1 MRHVWCSLVE
11 VDNAKGKVASKDR
24 GELELAARG
33 SRFVRAH
40 DDGEEDGDQ
49 SAIRL
54 CQCTIEWADGSARVR
69 REDGARVSVP
79 RASLSGANPLDRE
92 GSDDAASL
100 SCLNEP
106 SLLALVRTRYA
117 ERRVY
122 SRAGRVL
129 VALNP
134 YERDA
139 AFLEATYGEE
149 AMAAFE
155 KSSLLDTPPHVY
167 GARAA
172 PPSERK

>member
-117 ERRVY
+117 E
-122 SRAGRVL
+122 
-129 VALNP
+129 
-134 YERDA
+134 
-139 AFLEATYGEE
+139 
-149 AMAAFE
+149 
-155 KSSLLDTPPHVY
+155 
-167 GARAA
+167 
-172 PPSERK
+172 